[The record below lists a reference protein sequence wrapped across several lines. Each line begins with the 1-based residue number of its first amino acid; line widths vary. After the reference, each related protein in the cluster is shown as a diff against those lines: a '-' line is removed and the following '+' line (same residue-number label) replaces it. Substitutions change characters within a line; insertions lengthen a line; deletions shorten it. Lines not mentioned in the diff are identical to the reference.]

1 MVNYSHQPDA
11 KLSHGTHGLLFI
23 VDATIHDVEIKRL
36 NVVDGDL
43 LMPKRFVGKDFN
55 NNVQLL
61 IELIVKEKPQ
71 KIIFD
76 KVGISRGF
84 YDLFLTKLEHMSET
98 YGINV
103 DPFGNVSFNYLNPST
118 YNITINMNSDKDANE
133 IAEELMKQIKKGNL
147 NLGNGSI

>member
-1 MVNYSHQPDA
+1 MVNYSHQPDV

-23 VDATIHDVEIKRL
+23 VDATIYDVEVKRL

-55 NNVQLL
+55 YNLQLL
-61 IELIVKEKPQ
+61 IELIVEEKPQ

-84 YDLFLTKLEHMSET
+84 YDLFLTKLSNMNDV

-103 DPFGNVSFNYLNPST
+103 DPFGNVSFNYLKPST
-118 YNITINMNSDKDANE
+118 YNITVNMNNDKDANE
-133 IAEELMKQIKKGNL
+133 ISEEIMKQIKKCNI
-147 NLGNGSI
+147 NLGNGNI

>member
-1 MVNYSHQPDA
+1 MVNYSHHPNS

-23 VDATIHDVEIKRL
+23 VDSTIHDVEVKRL

-43 LMPKRFVGKDFN
+43 LMPKRFIGKDFN

-103 DPFGNVSFNYLNPST
+103 DSFGNVSFNYLNPST